1 MTFLVRETLIGTMK
15 RLAAKMGE
23 TMADGLN
30 KVGYIGLGLMGGPM
44 VMRLLKAGLPVTIWG
59 RTPAKLKEAID
70 AGATLAA
77 NPAEVARASDIIILC
92 VSDTAA
98 VEAVVDGDD
107 GLAKG
112 LSDGKIVVDMSTIAA
127 GVTRRIAEKLRTDCG
142 TGWIDAP
149 VSGGPPG
156 AAGGTLAVMAGGDEA
171 VFERS
176 KSVINHLAGRYT
188 LMGPSGSGQTTKMIN
203 QVIVGGCKSVVAE
216 AVQLAMNAG
225 IDPLRLPEAFEGGR
239 ADSLLLR
246 QSIPKMASGD
256 FSPAGHIRTMM
267 KDLNMLM
274 DLIRETGTPMP
285 MTAISTE
292 LHRMMIAHGHA
303 EADTTSVIA
312 LLRDKPLL

>member
-1 MTFLVRETLIGTMK
+1 MT
-15 RLAAKMGE
+15 
-23 TMADGLN
+23 DGL
-30 KVGYIGLGLMGGPM
+30 KTVGYIGLGLMGEPM

-59 RTPAKLKEAID
+59 RTPAKLKAAID

-98 VEAVVDGDD
+98 VEAVVDGDN
-107 GLAKG
+107 GLASG
-112 LSDGKIVVDMSTIAA
+112 LSAGKIVVDMSTIDAN
-127 GVTRRIAEKLRTDCG
+127 VTRRIAAKLRSDYD

-156 AAGGTLAVMAGGDEA
+156 AEGGTLAVMAGGDA
-171 VFERS
+171 ADYERS
-176 KSVINHLAGRYT
+176 KPVIDHLAGRYT
-188 LMGPSGSGQTTKMIN
+188 LMGESGAGQTTKMVN
-203 QVIVGGCKSVVAE
+203 QVIVGGCKSVIAE
-216 AVQLAMNAG
+216 AVQLAMNTG

-239 ADSLLLR
+239 ADSSLLR

-256 FSPAGHIRTMM
+256 FTPSGHIRTMM

-274 DLIRETGTPMP
+274 DMIRETGTPMP

-312 LLRDKPLL
+312 LLRDKPVL

>member
-1 MTFLVRETLIGTMK
+1 M
-15 RLAAKMGE
+15 AGE
-23 TMADGLN
+23 LN
-30 KVGYIGLGLMGGPM
+30 TVGYIGLGLMGGPM
-44 VMRLLKAGLPVTIWG
+44 VLRLLKAGFPVTIWG
-59 RTPAKLKEAID
+59 RTPAKMKEAID

-77 NPAEVARASDIIILC
+77 NPAEVARASDIVILC

-98 VEAVVDGDD
+98 VEAVVSADN
-107 GLAKG
+107 GLAQG
-112 LSDGKIVVDMSTIAA
+112 LSDGKIVVDMSTIDA
-127 GVTRRIAEKLRTDCG
+127 GATRRIAEKLRSACG

-156 AAGGTLAVMAGGDEA
+156 AANGTLAVMAGGDAA

-176 KSVINHLAGRYT
+176 KSVIDHLAGRYT
-188 LMGPSGSGQTTKMIN
+188 LMGESGAGQTTKMIN
-203 QVIVGGCKSVVAE
+203 QVIVGGCKSVIAE
-216 AVQLAMNAG
+216 AVQLAINAG
-225 IDPLRLPEAFEGGR
+225 IEPLRLPEAFEGGR

-256 FSPAGHIRTMM
+256 FSPDGHVRTMM

-274 DLIRETGTPMP
+274 DLIRSTGTPMP